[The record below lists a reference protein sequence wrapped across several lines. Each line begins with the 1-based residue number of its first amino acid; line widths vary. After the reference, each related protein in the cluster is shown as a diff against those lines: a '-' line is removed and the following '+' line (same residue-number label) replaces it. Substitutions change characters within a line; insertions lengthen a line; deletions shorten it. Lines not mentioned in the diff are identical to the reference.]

1 MSAASLTSPAP
12 PSPLLAEVLAG
23 EGKSLVQIARRC
35 PPGRGVGPH
44 VNAATLWRW
53 CRHGVRLPDGRRV
66 YLEALRVAG
75 RWVTSEQALERFIA
89 SQQAVTEPASATPPT
104 PAQRQRAAERA
115 GAELE
120 ARGA

>member
-1 MSAASLTSPAP
+1 MSAAPVTFPAP
-12 PSPLLAEVLAG
+12 ASPLLAEVMAG

-53 CRHGVRLPDGRRV
+53 CRQGVRLPDGRRV

-75 RWVTSEQALERFIA
+75 RWVTSEKALERFIA
-89 SQQAVTEPASATPPT
+89 AQQAAPTEAPLPPT
-104 PAQRQRAAERA
+104 PAQRRRAAERA